1 MSDSARKRRQNRFG
15 ATSPPFIDYLK
26 DILRRYPDGGQI
38 LKELIQNADDAC
50 ATEMVFIFD
59 ERNYGTETLWS
70 EDLKKYQGP
79 AMYAYNNS
87 IFSEDDWRGIQ
98 TTGRS
103 VKRNDPNKVG
113 RFGIGF
119 NSVYHIT
126 DMPSIFSGKHLGML
140 DPQEKIF
147 GEKQGGNIWSLDENE
162 DREELLSLCDQVQP
176 LRDVLGQFCTLTW
189 EEMVN
194 KEKHFPG
201 TLFRFPLRMEP
212 SDISETLYDSEKMF
226 KLFKSF
232 SADADMSLLFLRH
245 VTSISLIH
253 VDSQG
258 AANLHLQAT
267 ASMPSVSNIEG
278 STCLKDISYQC
289 SDQPEKRCKW
299 LVTVYFMTE
308 GLVPDLDILAEK
320 LSFSP
325 QVGLAF
331 PWDCEKTLS
340 NGRLSCFLPLPNN
353 EPNKTGL
360 PLHLNACF
368 GLTDNRRHIKWQEE
382 DQKYDE
388 AALWNE
394 LLVEK
399 VLPLA
404 YHKIILDAIELSK
417 HSVFPVSSVY
427 KLWPDIHQMKYK
439 EKWLNVVMQ
448 MLQPLLEL
456 SVLYLAGDEKRW
468 VRPAEALFL
477 PNNNGEP
484 SLMKAIAAF
493 LIREGKPL
501 VTIPTHVSEALRSA
515 FESPESLTLVSPALV
530 RNILRQSDMTSLSR
544 DDKLFLLEYVLS
556 DGCYPELRGLQLL
569 PLSDGSFECFTENG
583 FALIENQQF
592 PRCLLPGYESRF
604 VPKDLRSNILQHL
617 MQLQST
623 RMFRIFNLDASVVTA
638 LAMKSLPKLWQESS
652 GHVTWEIGNMQHP
665 PMQWLQQFWN
675 FLRLHEELHPF
686 VGMPLIPLA
695 PLQDDAA
702 TVTLARLMDK
712 TTLMCQKSKQASLPD
727 GIAAVISKTG
737 GTLIS
742 IRDKC
747 LKHTDLDMYILTPS
761 PANILQL
768 FLSLETDE
776 VIHGI
781 TISTF
786 QEKEKLKSYLSNLDS
801 FTQDVKQLLLK
812 LPLFQQMPSL
822 TCRTEEFL
830 AAGSKQAVMLHTLP
844 AIPGDI
850 LMPKV
855 IIKCETKADQ
865 RILSMLNID
874 LLDVAK
880 AAIILVSGIEKDLY
894 DIHETEKIMSWIL
907 ENGSFLFHQE
917 QILYGKCRNLSFIV
931 TNGRGPQTASSLFD
945 PCNETFQVLFES
957 KFFPPPVFTNTPKM
971 LVTLRQLG
979 LQCKEEEIS
988 PSDALIV
995 AKQINNL
1002 QSICQEEAFRKAEAL
1017 IRICNLTD
1025 VLSKFSAQQIG
1036 QLVCIEW
1043 IPCHSPGFKNE
1054 NHKTQ
1059 TVECFY
1065 KPDDLRDS
1073 KYKNIVG
1080 FVMPV
1085 TDKLIE
1091 KASSKLGLLRLPPA
1105 EKVFENLSFLT
1116 TMEHGLHPDTDDQF
1130 KEMLHC
1136 MYKYMQT
1143 NILQLR
1149 NLIVD
1154 TDEPWVWVYNQFVF
1168 PRDVVLRY
1176 PSELDLSCYIKR
1188 VPEEFLRY
1196 TSLLKVFG
1204 VKESFSNGEIVD
1216 ILYRIKLEIDGRH
1229 RNCGSPSELKLP
1241 ISILNWMRKNR
1252 VAFSED
1258 LPIPVRQGNEG
1269 EFNLQ
1274 PLSCTVFCDIS
1285 KEGLED
1291 LREDKE
1297 EFHVIHKEIPQA
1309 TAQWLNVPLLSTRIL
1324 HPELI
1329 GIVQCGQMEPITL
1342 RIKNILKEYDE
1353 EHDLFK
1359 ELIQNAE
1366 DAGAQMCNF
1375 MVDNRQNSDSLNSLI
1390 DPNMSSCHGPCL
1402 WAFNNEQ
1409 FTEEDWLHITQI
1421 GSDSKDKQVEKIGKF
1436 GLGFNAVY
1444 HVTDIPSILSGKHLV
1459 IFDPNVTHL
1468 KKHISSK
1475 GNPGIKLD
1483 LFKERLLRRFPGQF
1497 KPYEGIYG
1505 CNLET
1510 ISNQKLYEG
1519 TLIKLPFRTQVEA
1532 QTSEISKKVYSGEHV
1547 KTLVCHLK
1555 QYSQILL
1562 LFLKKLCKL
1571 SLDFLPESASTP
1583 PQDEEIN
1590 MIVTV
1595 TRNIVS
1601 TISIPDDFP
1610 LRKMQ
1615 RNSIQFLA
1623 KLDKKCEEVIDG
1635 LLANIVEVS
1644 MEAENVEHVK
1654 YWLIYSCFGMHRSLE
1669 LAVTKA
1675 SQQNFSLPVGSV
1687 AVPLQKDQTLRY
1699 WEPDKSKLDGNVF
1712 CFLPLSISS
1721 GLPVHVNGS
1730 FAVTSNRKSL
1740 WETGVKHEWNQ
1751 ALIED
1756 SVTTAYITALI
1767 VLKKM
1772 YQEGKLQNYD
1782 YYTFWPDRKEV
1793 RKSFQPLIS
1802 AFYSA
1807 IAEPLFGK
1815 PIELFSDGENWCSI
1829 DNATFLH
1836 PEIQNNKKVGPMALQ
1851 AFCNNLKKPCL
1862 AIPLPQWVRDSF
1874 QSTRWDKAIQDKTFG
1889 WLQFYREIVFNN
1901 LSSMEASSR
1910 NALVLHAIDMND
1922 EAVDDLLMSHACIPT
1937 QGAMQLQFIGKLVHP
1952 LGKVACLYEVEEGRF
1967 LEGTEK
1973 DFLSQKRI
1981 LRLLDLGM
1989 LNNSLP
1995 LADLA
2000 ERAETISEIWEQDR
2014 VKAYRRV
2021 CCILDLAH
2029 HTLHEAK
2036 SDWDALRNT
2045 PFIPAC
2051 CPYVSNDKEIA
2062 LHKAEEVYSYEYQN
2076 LVSMS
2081 EPTVDKEHLSPY
2093 LHSSHV
2099 DKVLDHLGVLHE
2111 PPLETVLLQLQR
2123 ACLHSEVFEENRLT
2137 CIANQCYNYLEI
2149 FLKKET
2155 KSKMVFARAQ
2165 QFPFILIENKF
2176 VHVAAVAK
2184 NVSFDAR
2191 PYLYE
2196 LPWAFSKFTNLWNSV
2211 GIKDQFTS
2219 QEYMSV
2225 LKQME
2230 NAYKGAVLSAC
2241 DLDISLQIVNVLHE
2255 FLDNHFKEYLLPDKS
2270 GVLRPSSKLNYN
2282 DTPWLP
2288 VAEGVILC
2296 HDRISRSTALCL
2308 KVRTTCHHTLQ
2319 NHLVPGY
2326 SPFAMEFGQREKLT
2340 VRIKNIIAAYPSKKD
2355 ILKELIQNADDAQA
2369 TEIHFVWDGRS
2380 HKTTKTFGE
2389 KWNPLQGPALC
2400 VYNNTVFS
2408 DTDLKGI
2415 QQLGEGGKKSASG
2428 TTGKYGLGFNSVYHL
2443 TDCPAILTGDKWL
2456 CISDPHLKYVDNG
2469 TEMCPG
2475 SKYSLQPEFI
2485 ETFVD
2490 VYNTFL
2496 PTFFDLD
2503 QGTMFRLPIRTN
2515 EMAGTSEISNKEVT
2529 LIDIRELLQALQ
2541 KDPED
2546 LILFLR
2552 HIKKIEFQQ
2561 YSSATELQNLF
2572 SVEIKLPEDSST
2584 KKVSFQNHVLSSLT
2598 SQSTAEPIGPFQV
2611 IYPMEV
2617 LSSGKKPSQWIMA
2630 EKCGS
2635 SSKTC
2640 SGRTNVPCGAVAAC
2654 VNGHIKGKAFCG
2666 LPLPGETGL
2675 PVHVNGNFEVDFSRR
2690 DLWKEDGRSMKTNW
2704 NELLKL
2710 EIIAPLYAD
2719 LLNYIRASC
2728 IKGSQSSLDFLCH
2741 ELELRY
2747 LNFFPHVSDS
2757 VSQEWQGLI
2766 QELYKSIHKR
2776 GLSVI
2781 PVLHTSIRKCFK
2793 HILKQYTVSWST
2805 TSNAEPTEAPHFT
2818 PRGSKRFLEILED
2831 IGINLVPYSC
2841 CILDMFNSFK
2851 RAGVEVLALNPKA
2864 VRNYLKKKP
2873 LNDPRRS
2880 GNSLPLPISQTLV
2893 KNKLRCKTLV
2903 DYCLSDINKTNSSS
2917 LSGLP
2922 LLLTHDQVL
2931 RSFQTDSPKFF
2942 SRFVILFQGLEENF
2956 AEDSL
2961 YLKHFEVLH
2970 EAKVLKELNIPV
2982 STSYLKEILQRHLQD
2997 CAVDPQ
3003 TALHIPDKNLW
3014 SWLKL
3019 LWQYI
3024 DDQVC
3029 STDTKDSKKNKAFSD
3044 AKLLFSDSPI
3054 IPVLCPSQNGKHL
3067 LATVK
3072 ALSIVVFESIDQ
3084 VISILFKLG
3093 FVRLD
3098 TTFFTPE
3105 LLYCHIKPEL
3115 LDETNR
3121 CAVLEQLH
3129 PPQNVQFDL
3138 LSECDFNA
3146 LLMFFHAGINS
3157 TSNRDTY
3164 IRKLKSLP
3172 LFEPVQ
3178 GGRQRI
3184 DRYRN
3189 VLILNTDLLHT
3200 FPDLYLIDDNSVFL
3214 KYNSINLHLST
3225 AMDIT
3230 VLNDVEF
3237 YVKFILPSLGRLTE
3251 DQTLDTVRMLL
3262 EIQKYPDYMQ
3272 YKDPIISCLRKV
3284 RFIRNV
3290 NGELQDASY
3299 FYDKEVEFYQLM
3311 LPQERFIPATF
3322 WNLIGYKPH
3331 KVKRLLKDLGLKHT
3345 VSEEELLHFAHQIEN
3360 EVKGNVCLGQL
3371 QLKSAALLEHLGNK
3385 KQEELQAVFLKRL
3398 STIKFVF
3405 PKKIQDELCKF
3416 HRPFAGGRDVVAICG
3431 SLIKGDPNHELLIW
3445 TTVPIL
3451 PLENSNENYL
3461 KILKSAGAVSQP
3473 PTAHV
3478 IENLTNICQAPCQAC
3493 DVIQTRCKVLRFSY
3507 GYLQTVEFD
3516 PKPLSDISL
3525 VLVEGGATLVKPSC
3539 TVLTVRDDTEFRPY
3553 LYKLPPKL
3561 ALYEEF
3567 FCKVGVAETPSS
3579 RHYSRLLQDVHED
3592 TSDKQK
3598 LNANQI
3604 KAVTRT
3610 VEHLFLLLKEKPE
3623 ERKLPHLQ
3631 PLYLPATDDRLH
3643 ASDSLYFNDTA
3654 FPSARCEPPLGK
3666 KVKLLE
3672 KLVKCYLGHDLYEH
3686 QKLLQLLPLQVRP
3699 KMFSQV
3705 ITEDLLE
3712 SSLRLCE
3719 YGEHCRFRGYF
3730 LSRLSSSYFQ
3740 YGLICLIRR
3749 KTSGKVSESDA
3760 VKLCEDTF
3768 SKIQMNCCE
3777 RLETTLLF
3785 NSEPLP
3791 ETSAVKLV
3799 CLKRNPQGC
3808 VFYLEHNEE
3817 LNVRAITQINGHLLR
3832 EINSLLNN
3840 VLNLDT
3846 VHILGELL
3854 VCENLESVVQ
3864 VLQDNGIHD
3873 CKVKENEQSGL
3884 PKPGSLIP
3892 DEWIHALDM
3901 DFLNNFEKGE
3911 YVGFK
3916 SPSPDEVYCYAVVVD
3931 RLNTITS
3938 QGEPASQRYKI
3949 DIGTAEFVVV
3959 SSLDLHQIKRPK
3971 RAQSA
3976 ESTCRDLVLSD
3987 CPIDPT
3993 PGPTRTP
4000 RKSLQEIKKEVDEC
4014 LRQVWDLPEEERRKA
4029 IRRLYLKWHPDKYTE
4044 CVSLATKVSQYIQQR
4059 VKDLEEGRLMTTSGF
4074 ESARANWNQSY
4085 GGFYQQWDREA
4096 SRHQR
4101 GRARFYQNFPSQ
4113 DYNFW
4118 TFHGGERSQQPSP
4131 EAKRWFRQAQ
4141 CDLAAASHDSGGK
4154 ASEWFFFKVHQAV
4167 EKALIAVKY
4176 KKTGQQPTN
4185 CTIGNLGQQ
4194 VAQYSTKLSTLPT
4207 IVNRLKEFGVH
4218 PKKTQ
4223 YPNYYP
4229 LPLIP
4234 NDQFS
4239 PQNENLVLE
4248 LATELLRKTQAY
4260 ISD

>member
-1 MSDSARKRRQNRFG
+1 
-15 ATSPPFIDYLK
+15 
-26 DILRRYPDGGQI
+26 
-38 LKELIQNADDAC
+38 
-50 ATEMVFIFD
+50 
-59 ERNYGTETLWS
+59 
-70 EDLKKYQGP
+70 GP
-79 AMYAYNNS
+79 AMYAYNNA

-501 VTIPTHVSEALRSA
+501 VTIPTHVSEALRIA

-865 RILSMLNID
+865 RIL
-874 LLDVAK
+874 
-880 AAIILVSGIEKDLY
+880 
-894 DIHETEKIMSWIL
+894 
-907 ENGSFLFHQE
+907 FLFHQE

-979 LQCKEEEIS
+979 LKCKEEEIS

-1036 QLVCIEW
+1036 QLVC
-1043 IPCHSPGFKNE
+1043 
-1054 NHKTQ
+1054 
-1059 TVECFY
+1059 
-1065 KPDDLRDS
+1065 
-1073 KYKNIVG
+1073 
-1080 FVMPV
+1080 
-1085 TDKLIE
+1085 
-1091 KASSKLGLLRLPPA
+1091 
-1105 EKVFENLSFLT
+1105 
-1116 TMEHGLHPDTDDQF
+1116 
-1130 KEMLHC
+1130 
-1136 MYKYMQT
+1136 
-1143 NILQLR
+1143 
-1149 NLIVD
+1149 
-1154 TDEPWVWVYNQFVF
+1154 
-1168 PRDVVLRY
+1168 
-1176 PSELDLSCYIKR
+1176 YIKR

-1229 RNCGSPSELKLP
+1229 QNCGSPSELKLP

-1285 KEGLED
+1285 KEGLGD

-1505 CNLET
+1505 CHLET

-1583 PQDEEIN
+1583 PQDEEMN
-1590 MIVTV
+1590 TIVTV

-1721 GLPVHVNGS
+1721 GLPVH
-1730 FAVTSNRKSL
+1730 
-1740 WETGVKHEWNQ
+1740 WNQ

-1756 SVTTAYITALI
+1756 SVTTAYITALL

-1782 YYTFWPDRKEV
+1782 YYTFWHYRKEV

-1910 NALVLHAIDMND
+1910 NSLVLHAIDMND

-1989 LNNSLP
+1989 LNNFLP

-2051 CPYVSNDKEIA
+2051 CPYVSNDKETA

-2308 KVRTTCHHTLQ
+2308 KVRTTRHHTLQ

-2728 IKGSQSSLDFLCH
+2728 IKGSH
-2741 ELELRY
+2741 
-2747 LNFFPHVSDS
+2747 
-2757 VSQEWQGLI
+2757 
-2766 QELYKSIHKR
+2766 
-2776 GLSVI
+2776 
-2781 PVLHTSIRKCFK
+2781 
-2793 HILKQYTVSWST
+2793 
-2805 TSNAEPTEAPHFT
+2805 
-2818 PRGSKRFLEILED
+2818 
-2831 IGINLVPYSC
+2831 
-2841 CILDMFNSFK
+2841 
-2851 RAGVEVLALNPKA
+2851 
-2864 VRNYLKKKP
+2864 
-2873 LNDPRRS
+2873 
-2880 GNSLPLPISQTLV
+2880 LPLPISQTLV

-3044 AKLLFSDSPI
+3044 AKVLFSDSPI

-3189 VLILNTDLLHT
+3189 VFILNTDLLHT

-3938 QGEPASQRYKI
+3938 QGETASQRYKI
-3949 DIGTAEFVVV
+3949 EIGTAEFVVV

-3987 CPIDPT
+3987 SPIDPT

-4074 ESARANWNQSY
+4074 ESARANRNQSY